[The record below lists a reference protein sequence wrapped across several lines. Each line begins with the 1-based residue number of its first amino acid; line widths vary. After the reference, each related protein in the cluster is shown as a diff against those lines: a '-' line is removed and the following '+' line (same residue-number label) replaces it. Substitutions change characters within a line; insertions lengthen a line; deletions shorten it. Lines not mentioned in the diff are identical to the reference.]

1 MPFSDYILLIVGFVA
16 GIHFF
21 FKGFRVY
28 REYRVL
34 ADTPEIPIR
43 SIPMG
48 LVEVHGK
55 AKGDQLMNSPVTKT
69 PCLFYRVDIE
79 RWQQGSRGGGSW
91 VHFKTDTNGAKFY
104 LEDQTGKAL
113 VDPRAAEFDLITT
126 AKRETRPSP
135 RSALVALLTDSKAY
149 LKMTEKHGGRDVE
162 LETYAGS
169 VAGSPD
175 SSPAASLER
184 LGALAIPNIGGGSPG
199 GYRLTEYCIL
209 ADHWYDVTGTCIEN
223 PNPKDETDRNM
234 IVKGTNEPTFL
245 ISWRSEGNLEGTLR
259 KRAATYVFGGAGLSV
274 LCLAFLLANFG
285 WL

>member
-1 MPFSDYILLIVGFVA
+1 MPFSDVILPVLGFLS
-16 GIHFF
+16 GTLFF
-21 FKGFRVY
+21 FKGFRIY

-55 AKGDQLMNSPVTKT
+55 AKGNKAVNSPVTKT

-79 RWQQGSRGGGSW
+79 RWQQGAQAGGSW
-91 VHFKTDTNGAKFY
+91 VHFKTDTNGAGFY
-104 LEDQTGKAL
+104 LEGLTGKVL
-113 VDPRAAEFDLITT
+113 VDPRGAELDLLAT

-135 RSALVALLTDSKAY
+135 WSQLVTFLTDSKAY
-149 LKMTEKHGGRDVE
+149 LKMPVRDVQ
-162 LETYAGS
+162 LERY
-169 VAGSPD
+169 VASLGGEPDASP
-175 SSPAASLER
+175 STSLER

-209 ADHWYDVTGTCIEN
+209 PDHWYDVIGTCVES

-245 ISWRSEGNLEGTLR
+245 ISWKSEENLEGTLR
-259 KRAATYVFGGAGLSV
+259 KRAAMHVFGGADLSV
-274 LCLAFLLANFG
+274 LCLAFLLDKFG
-285 WL
+285 VL

>member
-1 MPFSDYILLIVGFVA
+1 MQFWDNIPLIVPLIVGFVA

-28 REYRVL
+28 RGYRVL

-55 AKGDQLMNSPVTKT
+55 AKGDPAVNSPVSKT

-91 VHFKTDTNGAKFY
+91 VHFKTDTNGAGFY
-104 LEDQTGKAL
+104 LEDLTGKVL
-113 VDPRAAEFDLITT
+113 VDPRGAEFDLITT
-126 AKRETRPSP
+126 AKRETRPNPQSL
-135 RSALVALLTDSKAY
+135 LVALLTDSKAY
-149 LKMTEKHGGRDVE
+149 LKMSVRDVQ
-162 LETYAGS
+162 LERY
-169 VAGSPD
+169 VASLGGKPDASP
-175 SSPAASLER
+175 STSLER
-184 LGALAIPNIGGGSPG
+184 LGALAIPNIGGGSRG

-209 ADHWYDVTGTCIEN
+209 PDHWYDVTGTCAEN

-245 ISWRSEGNLEGTLR
+245 ISWRSEENLECTLG
-259 KRAATYVFGGAGLSV
+259 KRAAMYVFGGAGLSV
-274 LCLAFLLANFG
+274 LCLAFLLG
-285 WL
+285 KLGIL